1 MMWSMLT
8 GNEGVCIYILMYL
21 YKLKSSYHDNSCI
34 HCLSATLVPAA
45 YVYICSLSKSLRIGK
60 QVHILINVGTS
71 RECCELQCSLVITS
85 LNMASSCAIHIK
97 KTKQFMY

>member
-34 HCLSATLVPAA
+34 HFLSVALVPAA
-45 YVYICSLSKSLRIGK
+45 DVYICSLSKSLHIGK
-60 QVHILINVGTS
+60 QVRILINVGTFKGM
-71 RECCELQCSLVITS
+71 L
-85 LNMASSCAIHIK
+85 
-97 KTKQFMY
+97 